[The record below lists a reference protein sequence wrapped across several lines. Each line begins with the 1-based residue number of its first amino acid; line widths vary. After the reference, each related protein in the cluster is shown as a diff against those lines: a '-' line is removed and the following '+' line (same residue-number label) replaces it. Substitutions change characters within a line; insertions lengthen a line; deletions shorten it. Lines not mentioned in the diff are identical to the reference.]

1 MQGWSESEGISHQ
14 TSILKIRKMLA
25 QWKSKNKNVKVKTK
39 KFKCSK
45 PNIRLDYSI
54 LSIKIADKNYSCKEC
69 EDEINQKGCLTKQH
83 Y

>member
-45 PNIRLDYSI
+45 PNIRLDLI
-54 LSIKIADKNYSCKEC
+54 PKNCG
-69 EDEINQKGCLTKQH
+69 QKLFLQGMWGWN
-83 Y
+83 